1 MKTIDIDKFNNFLS
15 RSLIVLIPVSFVIG
29 YLLKPIGLKFKW
41 TAYPMLFSIM
51 YTSSYGLRMKN
62 FVEITKFK
70 KPFFFA
76 LMTQLVVLP
85 VISVIVTEIFYPRG
99 FSFTYGHYAL
109 SLAPSA
115 ISTIIWSRISGGNI
129 PLSTILVGAHA
140 LIVPYYTPIALK
152 IMTGKLVRF
161 SASKL
166 LFDLLITVFIPTSL
180 AIITYNPKMELKT
193 ESLFGIWSKIGLLY
207 MIVLNTAIAFDVVAI
222 NLTIIK
228 VFIVTGIQI
237 LLSFL
242 VGYMIGKILKLDDA
256 SKLTLTYYTGMKN
269 NGAGFVIIFAGF
281 PYEAIFPLASAM
293 MWQQPL
299 ASVINTIKNRRP
311 YDSVHIGNQN

>member
-1 MKTIDIDKFNNFLS
+1 MKIDINKINNKLS
-15 RSLIVLIPVSFVIG
+15 RSLIILIPLSFVLG
-29 YLLKPIGLKFKW
+29 YLLRPLGLKFKW
-41 TAYPMLFSIM
+41 TAYPVLFSIM
-51 YTSSYGLRMKN
+51 FASSYGLRLKN
-62 FVEITKFK
+62 FLEIAKFK
-70 KPFFFA
+70 KTFFFA

-85 VISVIVTEIFYPRG
+85 VISIIVTEVFYPG
-99 FSFTYGHYAL
+99 GSNFIYGHYSLA
-109 SLAPSA
+109 LAPSA

-152 IMTGKLVRF
+152 VMTGKLVRF

-166 LFDLLITVFIPTSL
+166 LFDLLITVFVPTSL
-180 AIITYNPKMELKT
+180 AIITYNPKIEVKT
-193 ESLFGIWSKIGLLY
+193 KDVFGIWSKIGLLY

-242 VGYMIGKILKLDDA
+242 VGYMMGKILKLDDA

-299 ASVINTIKNRRP
+299 ASIINTIKNRRQ
-311 YDSVHIGNQN
+311 DGSIHIGD